1 MLRRTMLG
9 AALIALVTASGLAS
23 AQDATTPPPAAP
35 PAAEP
40 TPAEPAPAESP
51 PPAADQPTE
60 VVVGDQQEA
69 APAAGD
75 EERTEEIVVTGTR
88 IRRKDLTTPAPV
100 TVINRD
106 AIIASGK
113 VNLGDFL
120 QALPEQ
126 GNALNTQVNN
136 GGTGATRVDLR
147 GLGNLR
153 TLVLVNGRRMVFT
166 GTGIQTGSGVD
177 LNTIPTA
184 AVERIEVLKD
194 GASAVYGSD
203 AIGGVINVITK
214 KGYSGSE
221 VNAYAGTTTRGDGE
235 IFDVNFT
242 TGTGGERGSV
252 LFSAGFT
259 DQRKVMAGER
269 GFSRYQLAY
278 DYETGEVIRSGSTRA
293 PGGRIFDGGLFEGTG
308 NQAWQDLLAT
318 GGTSFIYDPTN
329 PATAATGG
337 YRTFRA
343 GELPPDGDD
352 YNFQPLNYNVTP
364 NRRVNLFTIGDARL
378 GSAARAYFE
387 GSYTARRSEQQLAPE
402 PLIIGTGGTPVIV
415 SRLNHYNPFAR
426 DFDNLTLRMES
437 VGTRNQEQDFDTFR
451 VVGGLD
457 GSFGDLLPNVP
468 ALSSWSW
475 DASLNYGR
483 TTGTWVYRGNLI
495 SSRLQNAVNPSFV
508 DAQGVAHCLS
518 SVGDDG
524 LPSADDPRITGCVP
538 LDVFHGAAGVTPEM
552 VNYISFT
559 GPNRLENSLTA
570 VQLNTSGELFPILS
584 ERPIGVAA
592 GYEFRHES
600 GAFIPDPINQK
611 GDGTGGAVDETSGS
625 YDVHEAYLELLLPI
639 VNGLPF
645 ADDVEASVAA
655 RVFNYSTFGSDW
667 TYKLGARWRIV
678 PDVTVRGTY
687 STAFRAPAITEL
699 YLGASD
705 NFPFATDPCAGPG
718 ITATLPGPDG
728 IPGTGDDVA
737 NPLFTNCGGAVNNGD
752 DSDQL
757 RSVNAGTP
765 DLEPETAD
773 IFTVGLVL
781 QPRWVKNLSVTI
793 DYYRIDIQNSITTFG
808 VPYILSQC
816 YSETAPADPAF
827 CGLVTRDAS
836 DRITSIDDFNVNV
849 GGDETAGL
857 DFALRYALPTQ
868 VGRFGFAFDATWL
881 QYYDREIAGGQII
894 DGRGTFDLGTLLGG
908 TGGVY
913 PKWKALTGLTWG
925 LGGLGAGV
933 SMRYV
938 GSFTECE
945 SGLCSENPSG
955 LSREVSAY
963 YLWDAFAS
971 YELEHRFGASNVAIG
986 VRNVFD
992 QAPPVIYNSFT
1003 PTSDPTAYDFLGRFA
1018 YLTVGHRF

>member
-9 AALIALVTASGLAS
+9 AALIALVSAYGLAS

-69 APAAGD
+69 APAAGS

-166 GTGIQTGSGVD
+166 GTGLQTGSGVD

-184 AVERIEVLKD
+184 AIERIEVLKD

-214 KGYSGSE
+214 KGFSDSE
-221 VNAYAGTTTRGDGE
+221 VNAYAGSTTRGDGE

-269 GFSRYQLAY
+269 DFSRFQLAY
-278 DYETGEVIRSGSTRA
+278 DFATGDVFRVGSTRA
-293 PGGRIFDGGLFEGTG
+293 PGGRVFDAGLFEGTG
-308 NQAWQDLLAT
+308 NALWQSLLAT

-329 PATAATGG
+329 PASIGG
-337 YRTFRA
+337 YREFIA
-343 GELPPDGDD
+343 GELPPNGDD

-364 NRRVNLFTIGDARL
+364 NRRVNLFTTGDARL
-378 GSAARAYFE
+378 GSAVRAYFE
-387 GSYTARRSEQQLAPE
+387 GSYTSRRSEQQLAAE
-402 PLIIGTGGTPVIV
+402 PLIIGTGGTPVVV
-415 SRLNHYNPFAR
+415 SAQNHFNPFGR
-426 DFDNLTLRMES
+426 EFDNLTLRMES
-437 VGTRNQEQDFDTFR
+437 VGPRIQEQDFDTFR
-451 VVGGLD
+451 VVGGFD
-457 GSFGDLLPNVP
+457 GSIGDIFPDIPV
-468 ALSSWSW
+468 LSSWSW
-475 DASLNYGR
+475 DTSLNYGR

-518 SVGDDG
+518 SVGADG
-524 LPSADDPRITGCVP
+524 VPSADDPRIAGCVP
-538 LDVFHGAAGVTPEM
+538 LNLFQGSAGVTPEM

-559 GPNRLENSLTA
+559 GPNRLTNSLLA
-570 VQLNTSGELFPILS
+570 VQFNTSGELFPILS

-592 GYEFRHES
+592 GYEFRRES

-611 GDGTGGAVDETSGS
+611 GDGTGGAVDETRGD
-625 YDVHEAYLELLLPI
+625 YDVHEGYLELLLPI

-645 ADDVEASVAA
+645 ADDLEASAAA

-667 TYKLGARWRIV
+667 TYKLGARWRII

-699 YLGASD
+699 FLGASE
-705 NFPFATDPCAGPG
+705 NFPSASDPCAAPTDPAV
-718 ITATLPGPDG
+718 IA
-728 IPGTGDDVA
+728 
-737 NPLFTNCGGAVNNGD
+737 NCGVAANNGD
-752 DSDQL
+752 DSTQL
-757 RSVNAGTP
+757 RSVNSGSTE
-765 DLEPETAD
+765 LEPEEAD
-773 IFTVGLVL
+773 IFTVGVVI
-781 QPRWVKNLSVTI
+781 QPRWVRNLSLTV
-793 DYYRIDIQNSITTFG
+793 DYYRIDITNSITTFG
-808 VPYILSQC
+808 VPYILNQC
-816 YSETAPADPAF
+816 YVAGDPTF
-827 CGLVTRDAS
+827 CSLVTRDATN
-836 DRITSIDDFNVNV
+836 RITSVNDFNVNV

-868 VGRFGFAFDATWL
+868 VGRFGFAFDGTWL
-881 QYYDREIAGGQII
+881 HYYDREIAGGQII
-894 DGRGTFDLGTLLGG
+894 DGRGTFDLGNLIGG

-913 PKWKALTGLTWG
+913 PKFKALTGVTWG

-938 GSFTECE
+938 GSFTECADADGFNFG
-945 SGLCSENPSG
+945 GLCSDNPTG

-971 YELEHRFGASNVAIG
+971 YELEHRFGTSNVAVG

-1003 PTSDPTAYDFLGRFA
+1003 PTSDPTGYDFLGRFA
-1018 YLTVGHRF
+1018 YVTVGHRF